1 MKKPIVILGI
11 GELGSVFSRAFLKNN
26 YPVYPITRQTN
37 IDELANTI
45 SPEFILV
52 CTAEADL
59 QNALQSI
66 PKQWKDRVVMMQNE
80 LLPRDWQMHNFTNPT
95 VISVWFEKK
104 KGMDSK
110 VLISS
115 PAYGKKAQ
123 ILVDSLALID
133 IPAHILN
140 SEKALLFELVLKNLY
155 ILTTNIAGLAIE
167 KGATVDDLYNQ
178 YLDLMHDVSNDVLKL
193 QSTLTGKTFSESD
206 LEQGMIKAFQGDL
219 KHKSMGISSP
229 TRLKRALE
237 LAKTFNLPMPTLEN
251 IANQTLLTL
260 SLTFNKNFIQ
270 YVFFTSK

>member
-1 MKKPIVILGI
+1 MKNPIVVLGI

-37 IDELANTI
+37 IDKLVNTI

-80 LLPRDWQMHNFTNPT
+80 LLPRDWQTHNFINST

-115 PAYGKKAQ
+115 PTYGKKAQ
-123 ILVDSLALID
+123 ILIDSLALID
-133 IPAHILN
+133 IPAHTLN
-140 SEKALLFELVLKNLY
+140 SEKMLLFELVLKNLY
-155 ILTTNIAGLAIE
+155 ILTTNIAGIAIE
-167 KGATVDDLYNQ
+167 KGATVNDLHNQ
-178 YLDLMHDVSNDVLKL
+178 YLNLMRDVSSDVLKL
-193 QSTLTGKTFSESD
+193 QSALTGKSFNERD
-206 LEQGMIKAFQGDL
+206 LEQGMIKAFEGDL
-219 KHKSMGISSP
+219 THNCMGRSAP
-229 TRLKRALE
+229 ARLKRALE
-237 LAKTFNLPMPTLEN
+237 LAKVFNLSVPTLEK
-251 IANQTLLTL
+251 IE
-260 SLTFNKNFIQ
+260 
-270 YVFFTSK
+270 SKYF

>member
-1 MKKPIVILGI
+1 MKKPIVVLGI

-45 SPEFILV
+45 NPELILV

-66 PKQWKDRVVMMQNE
+66 PKQWKDRVAMMQNE
-80 LLPRDWQMHNFTNPT
+80 LLPRDWQTHNFTNPA

-104 KGMDSK
+104 KSMDSK
-110 VLISS
+110 ILISS
-115 PAYGKKAQ
+115 PTYGKKAQ

-133 IPAHILN
+133 IPAHMLN
-140 SEKALLFELVLKNLY
+140 SEEALLFELVLKNLY

-167 KGATVDDLYNQ
+167 KGATVDDLHNQ
-178 YLDLMHDVSNDVLKL
+178 YLDLMLDISSDVLKL
-193 QSTLTGKTFSESD
+193 QSALTGKTFSESD

-219 KHKSMGISSP
+219 EHKCMGRSAP
-229 TRLKRALE
+229 ARLKRALE
-237 LAKTFNLPMPTLEN
+237 LAKMFNLSVPTLKK
-251 IANQTLLTL
+251 IG
-260 SLTFNKNFIQ
+260 
-270 YVFFTSK
+270 SKHF